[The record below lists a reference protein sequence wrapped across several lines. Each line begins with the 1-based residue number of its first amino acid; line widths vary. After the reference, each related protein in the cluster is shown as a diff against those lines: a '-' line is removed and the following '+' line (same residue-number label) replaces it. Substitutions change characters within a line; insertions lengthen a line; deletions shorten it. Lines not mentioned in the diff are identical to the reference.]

1 MPLPSP
7 DEYLRRQALLPIA
20 RSSAEWDLVAAQLK
34 ERAFFMAGVQRAN
47 ILQLFRNM
55 AAKVAAGYMTP
66 AEARVAIRAGLADL
80 GYSPESEGAAP
91 GSIHDLS
98 SYRRIMLVLETNV
111 RMAAGWMQ
119 HLQRLSDP
127 NVGAQEL
134 FRLYARKVPRNWA
147 LRWAEAAQKVNWQG
161 VAQGAPFIATL
172 DSPIWPA
179 LSRFGNPY
187 PPFDF
192 NSGMSTRPVLID
204 RCRELGLP
212 PTKPASPPSLNEHMQ
227 ASLASLDADLADALA
242 RSLGALAQRQGDA
255 LVMTDLNGSKKYP
268 LQTLCRLFAA
278 ALPAGVPSLQAKA
291 ASAWAIDTDSLLP
304 GGKNAALLPALI
316 AFAGRITP
324 RPPAKLE
331 QFLQKAEAAQK
342 KTGTSPKNGIQSTTT
357 PHGRRDSQT
366 AQRGQDSRIQRE
378 RGIHPLDIT
387 EREGGDEQGLRR
399 RVYVSQGY
407 GLIAQAV
414 PGAAE
419 AEILKTAQITAAQL
433 NATFD
438 GTKPAFIE
446 SIPGYSAALAKDL
459 PPGVRFVEAGGIE
472 CIYNEAAIAKEL
484 NLPEGTDVEAIVRE
498 KLEQGSYGK
507 LLGYGMDTMLERP
520 CTYVSIKEGEK
531 EIFGFMAPADN
542 QEALKYATARLRD
555 FQKEFPDK
563 QWSFNLRFLP

>member
-1 MPLPSP
+1 MPSAA
-7 DEYLRRQALLPIA
+7 DYLSRKALLPIA
-20 RSSAEWDLVAAQLK
+20 RSTAEWNLVAAQLK

-55 AAKVAAGYMTP
+55 AAQVAAGKLTP

-80 GYSPESEGAAP
+80 GYSPEAEGAAP

-111 RMAAGWMQ
+111 RMARGWMQ
-119 HLQRLSDP
+119 HCQRLSDP

-134 FRLYARKVPRNWA
+134 FRLYARRVPRNWA

-161 VAQGAPFIATL
+161 VAKGAPFIATL
-172 DSPIWPA
+172 DSPIWPS

-192 NSGMSTRPVLID
+192 NSGMSTRSVLID

-291 ASAWAIDTDSLLP
+291 ASAWALDPDSFLP

-316 AFAGRITP
+316 AFASRIYP

-331 QFLQKAEAAQK
+331 QFLDKLNNSAPPPVSGGYLSPESHAVYQNYLRHRAGAKADILQNIPEAGKEVSIGPVKAVLSRSSIGEMLGNKALRTSLANGVTAGAHIEAVQHIEDIISRAKPGKPYLSQKY
-342 KTGTSPKNGIQSTTT
+342 
-357 PHGRRDSQT
+357 GRTLDRIFPFYSDFI
-366 AQRGQDSRIQRE
+366 DSR
-378 RGIHPLDIT
+378 GIKYN
-387 EREGGDEQGLRR
+387 
-399 RVYVSQGY
+399 VYFTVQ
-407 GLIAQAV
+407 
-414 PGAAE
+414 
-419 AEILKTAQITAAQL
+419 
-433 NATFD
+433 TF
-438 GTKPAFIE
+438 
-446 SIPGYSAALAKDL
+446 KDKNT
-459 PPGVRFVEAGGIE
+459 PPK
-472 CIYNEAAIAKEL
+472 IY
-484 NLPEGTDVEAIVRE
+484 
-498 KLEQGSYGK
+498 
-507 LLGYGMDTMLERP
+507 
-520 CTYVSIKEGEK
+520 
-531 EIFGFMAPADN
+531 
-542 QEALKYATARLRD
+542 
-555 FQKEFPDK
+555 
-563 QWSFNLRFLP
+563 FLSLSKK